1 MVVFRQM
8 KNGKTVVFEN
18 RRKKGVP
25 RRSEK
30 QMRVRMQWGNLGAIY
45 TQFHETLKRGFEGI
59 GNRMSDYNAFM
70 QSNIGLCKVYIPK
83 KMHLNGGCVLAPY
96 QITRGKLPSIDYNL
110 NGDNVLVTDVALGGL
125 VITADTTVAEFS
137 AAVMACN
144 DYYEEGDQLTFF
156 YGKQTVDAVTGT
168 PRARI
173 NGFKVVLDTE
183 NVMKLWDVVSELGFK
198 TVDGHLGMSQAA
210 EECAA
215 AWIHSREAMSGG
227 EIKVSTQYL
236 WVDSSVLESYQN
248 DRAFQASAD
257 SYGGVNTAAV
267 YLNPRNTESGT
278 GVTDAGSGS
287 DNDEGTGTDSGSSE
301 GGSEG
306 SDGGSEGSDGCS
318 EGSEGGSEGNPENGD
333 GSEGGSGGVPDGG
346 DDPEGDSEGG
356 TDGGTDGE

>member
-1 MVVFRQM
+1 MSGKVGMVVFRQM

-110 NGDNVLVTDVALGGL
+110 NGDNVLVTDVALGAL

-144 DYYEEGDQLTFF
+144 DCYEEGDQLTFF

-183 NVMKLWDVVSELGFK
+183 NVIKLWDVVSELGFK

-215 AWIHSREAMSGG
+215 AWVHSREAMSGG

-248 DRAFQASAD
+248 DSAFQASAD

-267 YLNPRNTESGT
+267 YLDPRNTESGT
-278 GVTDAGSGS
+278 GTGNSGTGNSESGS
-287 DNDEGTGTDSGSSE
+287 ESV
-301 GGSEG
+301 SEG
-306 SDGGSEGSDGCS
+306 SDGGSD
-318 EGSEGGSEGNPENGD
+318 GNPEDSD
-333 GSEGGSGGVPDGG
+333 GSEGGSGGITDGG
-346 DDPEGDSEGG
+346 DEA
-356 TDGGTDGE
+356 

>member
-1 MVVFRQM
+1 MGIASGISSQLSGKVGMVVFRQM

-278 GVTDAGSGS
+278 G
-287 DNDEGTGTDSGSSE
+287 TGTDTGSSE
-301 GGSEG
+301 G
-306 SDGGSEGSDGCS
+306 S
-318 EGSEGGSEGNPENGD
+318 EGSEGGSEGNPENGN

-346 DDPEGDSEGG
+346 DDPENGAAGSPD
-356 TDGGTDGE
+356 DGADGE